1 MGQEDKYII
10 KSFPFFFEKMENQVG
25 FNVEMMQIHDE
36 FIVERIA
43 GSGTF
48 HLCQDEIIAELYK
61 SLQELADA
69 SNSFIQQT
77 INVERLPFLVT
88 QNNKET
94 LKEQAVTLLEMDLK
108 RAEERADKE
117 SWIDADDLERELV

>member
-1 MGQEDKYII
+1 M
-10 KSFPFFFEKMENQVG
+10 
-25 FNVEMMQIHDE
+25 
-36 FIVERIA
+36 
-43 GSGTF
+43 
-48 HLCQDEIIAELYK
+48 
-61 SLQELADA
+61 ADA